1 MLYGNEKIKTDSLF
15 QRLIQPIS
23 AKELDNSITTFQNN
37 HETIVIRI
45 WNNTHL
51 CDKNLYDT
59 CCTQNIPYQIK
70 TLTFNDY
77 NAAAFYICKR
87 QLLRTD
93 LTNEYRKYLI
103 GQAFHYR
110 SQYISDDDQ
119 INTKQAIAL
128 QICNE
133 FYISAGTVLKYSL
146 YSSAM
151 DFIFEH
157 CESLAKAILLGKVK
171 ISHENMIELSRL
183 RPEEIR
189 SIEKSV
195 TQEELDHLTLS
206 YIRNEVK
213 WCHVQTRNTTRSR
226 REKREEKISKHAG
239 IRQMPVY
246 DPDSEVNSLCMT
258 IESWIS
264 SIERVR
270 NSDNFSK
277 ITSKASLHL
286 MKKLSFLEHT
296 INSMQESLVER
307 TTHD

>member
-1 MLYGNEKIKTDSLF
+1 MQYENEKIRTDSLF
-15 QRLIQPIS
+15 QRLIQPASEKNLEKDVTAIQ
-23 AKELDNSITTFQNN
+23 DR
-37 HETIVIRI
+37 HEPILIRV

-51 CDKNLYDT
+51 CEKSLYDF
-59 CCTQNIPYQIK
+59 CCAKNIPYQIK
-70 TLTFNDY
+70 GLSFNDY

-87 QLLRTD
+87 QLLRSD

-103 GQAFHYR
+103 GQAFYYR
-110 SQYISDDDQ
+110 SQYFSTDDQ
-119 INTKQAIAL
+119 SNTKQAIAL

-151 DFIFEH
+151 NTIFEH
-157 CESLAKAILLGKVK
+157 CENLASAILLGKIK

-213 WCHVQTRNTTRSR
+213 WCHVQTRNSPRSR
-226 REKREEKISKHAG
+226 RESKEDKMSKHAA

-307 TTHD
+307 TNL

>member
-1 MLYGNEKIKTDSLF
+1 MLYENEKIRTDPLF

-23 AKELDNSITTFQNN
+23 EKNLEKNVAIIQSR
-37 HETIVIRI
+37 HEDIIIRV

-51 CDKNLYDT
+51 CDKNLYDF
-59 CCTQNIPYQIK
+59 CCAKNIPYQVK
-70 TLTFNDY
+70 SLSFNEYD
-77 NAAAFYICKR
+77 AAAFYICKR

-93 LTNEYRKYLI
+93 LANEYRKYLI
-103 GQAFHYR
+103 GQAFYYR
-110 SQYISDDDQ
+110 SQYFSDDDQ
-119 INTKQAIAL
+119 NNTKQGIAL
-128 QICNE
+128 QISKE
-133 FYISAGTVLKYSL
+133 FYVSAGTVLKYSL

-151 DFIFEH
+151 NTIFEH
-157 CESLAKAILLGKVK
+157 CEKLATVILLGKIK

-195 TQEELDHLTLS
+195 TQEGLDHLTLS

-213 WCHVQTRNTTRSR
+213 WCHVQPRNAPRSR
-226 REKREEKISKHAG
+226 REKKEDKMSKHAA

-270 NSDNFSK
+270 NSDNFTK

-307 TTHD
+307 TNL

>member
-1 MLYGNEKIKTDSLF
+1 MIYENEKIRIDPLF

-23 AKELDNSITTFQNN
+23 EKNLEKDIATIQSRHENIT
-37 HETIVIRI
+37 IRV

-51 CDKNLYDT
+51 CDKSLYDF
-59 CCTQNIPYQIK
+59 CCTKKIPYQVK
-70 TLTFNDY
+70 SLSFNEYD
-77 NAAAFYICKR
+77 AAAFYICKR

-93 LTNEYRKYLI
+93 LANEYRKYLI
-103 GQAFHYR
+103 GQAFYYR
-110 SQYISDDDQ
+110 SQFFSGDDQ
-119 INTKQAIAL
+119 NNTKQGIAL
-128 QICNE
+128 QISKE
-133 FYISAGTVLKYSL
+133 FYVSAGTVLKYNL

-151 DFIFEH
+151 NTIFEH
-157 CESLAKAILLGKVK
+157 CEKLASAILLGKIK

-195 TQEELDHLTLS
+195 TQEGLDHLTLS

-213 WCHVQTRNTTRSR
+213 WCHVQPRSTLRSR
-226 REKREEKISKHAG
+226 REKKEDKMSKHAA

-264 SIERVR
+264 SMERVR
-270 NSDNFSK
+270 NSDNFTK

-296 INSMQESLVER
+296 IHSMQESLVER
-307 TTHD
+307 TNL